1 MSKYM
6 SLIRLIILSLFI
18 FTQTQ
23 ADTIYNLI
31 KIPNLEIYDIKTTNK
46 LRYLYAKKPFTLG
59 TEKNIKCY
67 DSKKSILDFLINIVS
82 YKLIKAI
89 IPSIL
94 CKNLFLPTI
103 FKARFNLAYDL
114 ILEKDI

>member
-59 TEKNIKCY
+59 TEKNIRCY
-67 DSKKSILDFLINIVS
+67 NPKKDILDHFLNNCPVEAKNYFENILTRLDRIEK
-82 YKLIKAI
+82 KLDSNK
-89 IPSIL
+89 
-94 CKNLFLPTI
+94 
-103 FKARFNLAYDL
+103 
-114 ILEKDI
+114 

>member
-59 TEKNIKCY
+59 TEKNIRCY
-67 DSKKSILDFLINIVS
+67 NSKKDILDQR
-82 YKLIKAI
+82 YKIIKE
-89 IPSIL
+89 SL
-94 CKNLFLPTI
+94 DRYDQEKLKKKFRMI
-103 FKARFNLAYDL
+103 FK
-114 ILEKDI
+114 IQ